1 MYSVLYW
8 LSTSILCV
16 SLQRF
21 NIGLLTVLEVSP
33 KTVSIST
40 VPWEMT
46 LYSFSLTEKG
56 FVRSYNGGRWGW
68 GGWSYNEEGPVR
80 NCNGEGP
87 GKSTFFNSPITKI
100 VTKVAVIRKFDDV
113 AQILQN

>member
-1 MYSVLYW
+1 MNNGPL
-8 LSTSILCV
+8 T
-16 SLQRF
+16 
-21 NIGLLTVLEVSP
+21 LTVLEVSP

-56 FVRSYNGGRWGW
+56 FVRSYNGGGGGG

-80 NCNGEGP
+80 NRNGEGP
-87 GKSTFFNSPITKI
+87 GEINFF
-100 VTKVAVIRKFDDV
+100 KFT
-113 AQILQN
+113 NE